1 MPLWQAE
8 SFWQSISPTLPDFS
22 VEILP
27 EIDSTNS
34 ELMRR
39 ARAGR
44 VEPVLLV
51 AEHQTAGRGRLGR
64 QWHSP
69 APSAGSLGNSSGHT
83 VSASPSSLTFSLG
96 LPLAPVDWSGLSL
109 VAGVVVAE
117 ALHPQLGLKWPN
129 DLWWQDRKMGGILV
143 ETVVVAGSIA
153 SDFAWMSSSSSSAV
167 RTTDSSAR
175 YVVIGIGLNITP
187 DTVEMTS
194 AQGVALRT
202 PAACLQEVLP
212 EIEAPAVLARVAA
225 PLVFATLAFA
235 SQGFE
240 PWRARFE
247 ARDVLRGRPVEM
259 SDGAAHGI
267 AEGVDGEGG
276 LLIRTGESE
285 VKVVHSA
292 EASVRPRVGR

>member
-1 MPLWQAE
+1 MPRWQAE
-8 SFWQSISPTLPDFS
+8 SLWQSISPTLPDFS

-27 EIDSTNS
+27 EIDSTNT

-44 VEPVLLV
+44 LEPVLLV
-51 AEHQTAGRGRLGR
+51 AEYQTAGRGRLGR
-64 QWHSP
+64 QWHSSG
-69 APSAGSLGNSSGHT
+69 PSVGFISSSNA
-83 VSASPSSLTFSLG
+83 VSVSPSSLTFSIG
-96 LPLAPVDWSGLSL
+96 LPLAPADWSGLSL

-117 ALHPQLGLKWPN
+117 ALHAQLGLKWPN
-129 DLWWQDRKMGGILV
+129 DLWWQDRKLGGILV
-143 ETVVVAGSIA
+143 ETAVVGGPSV
-153 SDFAWMSSSSSSAV
+153 SSSSSTAASAAN
-167 RTTDSSAR
+167 TSHR

-187 DTVEMTS
+187 EVVEAAS

-202 PAACLQEVLP
+202 PGACLQELLP
-212 EIEAPAVLARVAA
+212 GIDAPAVLALVAA

-247 ARDVLRGRPVEM
+247 ARDVLRGRSVEM

-267 AEGVDGEGG
+267 AEGVDSQGG
-276 LLIRTGESE
+276 LLLRTSDSE
-285 VKVVHSA
+285 VRVVHSA
-292 EASVRPRVGR
+292 EASVRPRPGR